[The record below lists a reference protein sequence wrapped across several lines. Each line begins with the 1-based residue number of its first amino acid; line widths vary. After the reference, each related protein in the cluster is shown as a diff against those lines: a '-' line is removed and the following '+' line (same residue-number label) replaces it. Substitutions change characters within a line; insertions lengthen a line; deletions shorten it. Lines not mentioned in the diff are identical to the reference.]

1 MDLSAEVAQLV
12 DFVSESPLST
22 RDPSF
27 NESDAAAPGADEI
40 AAAFDGDDDV
50 SLMITEIYGAAPD
63 DKGAPRGV
71 EEVKEAKDDED
82 DEDDDDDDEDEDEDE
97 TPLAPLV
104 PRPPPVARPRGRAQ
118 RTVVVHNRA
127 EAGMLKRAVEQA
139 SSATSD
145 MTEEEQSA
153 ADYHRKR
160 AQQVRAAR
168 LCGNLPRDDNITLHN
183 ELVNDEWLVARMPK
197 HLQRHNHRRGQGHT
211 HHQALRR
218 GRVR

>member
-40 AAAFDGDDDV
+40 AAAFNGDDDV
-50 SLMITEIYGAAPD
+50 SLMITEIYGATPD

-71 EEVKEAKDDED
+71 EEVKEAKDDD
-82 DEDDDDDDEDEDEDE
+82 DDDDDDEEDEDE
-97 TPLAPLV
+97 VPLAPLV

-145 MTEEEQSA
+145 MTEEEQCA

-160 AQQVRAAR
+160 AQQVRVAR

-197 HLQRHNHRRGQGHT
+197 HLQRHNHRRGQASHWG
-211 HHQALRR
+211 R

>member
-71 EEVKEAKDDED
+71 EEVKEAKDDD
-82 DEDDDDDDEDEDEDE
+82 DDDDDDEEDEDE
-97 TPLAPLV
+97 VPLAPLV

-145 MTEEEQSA
+145 MTEEEQCA

-197 HLQRHNHRRGQGHT
+197 HLQRHNHRRGQASHWG
-211 HHQALRR
+211 R

>member
-40 AAAFDGDDDV
+40 AAAFNGDDDV

-71 EEVKEAKDDED
+71 EEVKEAKDDD
-82 DEDDDDDDEDEDEDE
+82 DDDDDDEEDEDE
-97 TPLAPLV
+97 VPLAPLV

-145 MTEEEQSA
+145 MTEEEQCA

-197 HLQRHNHRRGQGHT
+197 HLQRHNHRRGQASHWG
-211 HHQALRR
+211 R